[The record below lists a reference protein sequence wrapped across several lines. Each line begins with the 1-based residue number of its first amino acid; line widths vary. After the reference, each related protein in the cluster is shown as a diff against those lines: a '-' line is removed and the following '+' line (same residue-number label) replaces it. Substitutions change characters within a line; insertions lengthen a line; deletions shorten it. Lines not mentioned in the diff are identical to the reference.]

1 MDIPTLYLTASL
13 MLISLPIALWSVVGP
28 KQRRQPVVMFWCAG
42 GVVFGLGVGLI
53 GFRSLVPG
61 PVTIS
66 LAFGLVDFGLLLRWQ
81 AMRGLLNRPPVSW
94 LSLIGLAS
102 ACLLLIE
109 WARST
114 GVIAWPLI
122 AYPIQLAIAGVLI
135 RECTRIIREQRGHAA
150 RWLMFSYMLPSISVA
165 IQMLIFLTSLE
176 IPIATYPAQTTPI
189 TGVTM
194 VFMAVVSNFA
204 LLGILSERRAR
215 EEAAEIKRVERQ
227 EVLREFSARL
237 SRADRMRSLGAL
249 AGALTHELAQPLTV
263 ILSNAELAKSSLSR
277 GGVSVE
283 QQAEL
288 MDSILRNAK
297 RGNAIVQSI
306 RQRLQPVDPHLDRVD
321 LISITAEVIELMVPL
336 LEAHQ
341 VELVQ
346 RMQDTPLTVSGDST
360 ELSQVV
366 VILLTNAVEA
376 SAASAVRR
384 IEITVQAKG
393 ERASLLVRDQGH
405 GLSDEALT
413 SAGDALFTTKP
424 GGLGLGLEIAM
435 TIVRQ
440 HYGTL
445 MLANAPGGG
454 AIAVVDLPQAVPAN
468 PFGA

>member
-1 MDIPTLYLTASL
+1 MDVPTLYLTASL
-13 MLISLPIALWSVVGP
+13 ILISLPVALWGVVGP
-28 KQRRQPVVMFWCAG
+28 KQRRQPIVVFWCAG
-42 GVVFGLGVGLI
+42 GPVVGLGVGLF
-53 GFRSLVPG
+53 GFRSVAPDLF
-61 PVTIS
+61 TIS
-66 LAFGLVDFGLLLRWQ
+66 LAFALVDFGLLLRWQ
-81 AMRGLLNRPPVSW
+81 ALRGLLNQPPLPW
-94 LSLIGLAS
+94 LSLIALTASFFLAF
-102 ACLLLIE
+102 E

-122 AYPIQLAIAGVLI
+122 VYPIQLALGGVLV
-135 RECTRIIREQRGHAA
+135 RDCFRIIREQHSVAA
-150 RWLMFSYMLPSISVA
+150 RWLLVSYLPPFASTA
-165 IQMLIFLTSLE
+165 IQLLIFLTNLE
-176 IPIATYPAQTTPI
+176 SPIGIYPAQMTPI
-189 TGVTM
+189 TGLTVL
-194 VFMAVVSNFA
+194 FLAVISNFSF
-204 LLGILSERRAR
+204 LGILSERKAS
-215 EEAAEIKRVERQ
+215 EEAKEIKRVER
-227 EVLREFSARL
+227 EALLREFSARL

-249 AGALTHELAQPLTV
+249 AGALAHELAQPLTV

-288 MDSILRNAK
+288 MQSILRNAK

-306 RQRLQPVDPHLDRVD
+306 RQRLQPVDRHLDRVD

-393 ERASLLVRDQGH
+393 EQASLSVRDQGH